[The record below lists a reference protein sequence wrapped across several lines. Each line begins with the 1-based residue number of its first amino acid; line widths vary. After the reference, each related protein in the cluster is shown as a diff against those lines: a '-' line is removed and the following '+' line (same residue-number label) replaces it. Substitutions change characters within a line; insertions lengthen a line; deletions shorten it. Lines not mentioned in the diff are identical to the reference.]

1 MAENL
6 VEKYRKKI
14 KTEVVVQVPTGF
26 KFTIKRLNPLALS
39 KLSGDLDITNLNE
52 GDTVANR
59 NLTIRMLKAAI
70 IDPPITDNDVGDENM
85 LSILELDGDD
95 VMFLIDEVIKSSG
108 AKIAEE

>member
-26 KFTIKRLNPLALS
+26 KFTIRRLNPLALS
-39 KLSGDLDITNLNE
+39 KLSGDLDITSLSE
-52 GDTVANR
+52 GDTIANR

-70 IDPPITDNDVGDENM
+70 IDPPITDNDVGDENT